1 MAAIRFERRLDV
13 STRQAALAR
22 VGGAVAALL
31 LAGLLLLLTGRNP
44 FSLLADGISATVGD
58 RQGIDETLVI
68 ATPILMNALAVAIA
82 LRLKVWNI
90 GSEGQFFMGAWA
102 AAGVGLYLDLPA
114 PLLLVLMALAGMAA
128 GAVWILVPALS
139 RAYWNV
145 NEIITTLLLNFVAIQ
160 WVFWFSL
167 GQWRDTK
174 TAVVQ
179 STPEVNATLPD
190 FPGSTTLHIG
200 FLVPIV
206 IAVIMF
212 LVFRYSRWGYEVDMI
227 GGNPRAAAFAGIP
240 VKRRIVTV
248 MLLSGAIAGL
258 SGMIHLAGAA
268 IRLNGSISNNYGLSG
283 FIVAALAGNSI
294 VGLVAGGLF
303 IAAML
308 HAGVA
313 LQSEGFSVFIVA
325 GVYGLVLAGIGL
337 GEVAARF
344 RLVRPA
350 PASSAPAAPAP
361 VVAAEAP

>member
-190 FPGSTTLHIG
+190 FPG
-200 FLVPIV
+200 
-206 IAVIMF
+206 
-212 LVFRYSRWGYEVDMI
+212 
-227 GGNPRAAAFAGIP
+227 
-240 VKRRIVTV
+240 
-248 MLLSGAIAGL
+248 
-258 SGMIHLAGAA
+258 
-268 IRLNGSISNNYGLSG
+268 
-283 FIVAALAGNSI
+283 
-294 VGLVAGGLF
+294 
-303 IAAML
+303 
-308 HAGVA
+308 
-313 LQSEGFSVFIVA
+313 
-325 GVYGLVLAGIGL
+325 
-337 GEVAARF
+337 
-344 RLVRPA
+344 
-350 PASSAPAAPAP
+350 
-361 VVAAEAP
+361 